1 MILEIVILAMVA
13 WLAIYVVGFLGIAAL
28 RGRVSE
34 FYVPSVDYA
43 DDFAT
48 KLSGSDES
56 HVSSHHRPSDPDIV
70 FAAAIPQQ
78 RRAGLVA
85 AHTTTPTRKEATP
98 TRMDSPSSVVTAHRG
113 AATSHLFLVP

>member
-1 MILEIVILAMVA
+1 MIEIIVIVTIGYLAV
-13 WLAIYVVGFLGIAAL
+13 YVVGFLGIAAL

-70 FAAAIPQQ
+70 FAAATPQQ

-98 TRMDSPSSVVTAHRG
+98 TRLDSPSSVVTAHRG